1 LQGKQG
7 GNVAMHNAQHRGNAL
22 LRALEHMA
30 QLGQS
35 AVSPG
40 PRADRVASGAA
51 CRRFTRANRH
61 SRRREA
67 QTSRRRRCGGAG
79 ERCRP
84 RATRPP
90 PAAFNRPRGH
100 CIMSSELIAAITDPM
115 VRELASRGAVRS
127 FPKNT
132 VIINEGDRGDS
143 LFVILSGK
151 VKVYV
156 SDDDGR
162 EMILDHYGPGDYV
175 GEMALDGRPRSAS
188 VMTLEPTSCSVVTRD
203 ALRAAIVAN
212 ADVAMALIGTLIER
226 ARIAT
231 DNVKNLALMDVYGRV
246 ARLLLSIAKEQPD
259 GKLVV
264 PERMTQQDIA
274 DRVGASRDM
283 ISRIFKDLTIGGYVT
298 VVDRIITINRK
309 PPARW

>member
-1 LQGKQG
+1 
-7 GNVAMHNAQHRGNAL
+7 M
-22 LRALEHMA
+22 
-30 QLGQS
+30 
-35 AVSPG
+35 
-40 PRADRVASGAA
+40 
-51 CRRFTRANRH
+51 
-61 SRRREA
+61 
-67 QTSRRRRCGGAG
+67 TST
-79 ERCRP
+79 EQ
-84 RATRPP
+84 
-90 PAAFNRPRGH
+90 
-100 CIMSSELIAAITDPM
+100 AISDISDPM
-115 VRELASRGAVRS
+115 VRELATRGQVRT
-127 FPKNT
+127 FPKNA

-143 LFVILSGK
+143 LYVLLSGK

-162 EMILDHYGPGDYV
+162 EMILDMYGPGDYV

-203 ALRAAIVAN
+203 ELRRAIGAN
-212 ADVAMALIGTLIER
+212 PDIAMSLIATLIDR

-246 ARLLLSIAKEQPD
+246 ARLLLSLAKED
-259 GKLVV
+259 GGKLVV

-298 VVDRIITINRK
+298 IENRTITIHRK
-309 PPARW
+309 PPPRW

>member
-1 LQGKQG
+1 
-7 GNVAMHNAQHRGNAL
+7 M
-22 LRALEHMA
+22 
-30 QLGQS
+30 S
-35 AVSPG
+35 A
-40 PRADRVASGAA
+40 D
-51 CRRFTRANRH
+51 
-61 SRRREA
+61 
-67 QTSRRRRCGGAG
+67 
-79 ERCRP
+79 
-84 RATRPP
+84 
-90 PAAFNRPRGH
+90 
-100 CIMSSELIAAITDPM
+100 LIAAIADPM
-115 VRELASRGAVRS
+115 VRELAHRGSVRN

-132 VIINEGDRGDS
+132 VIINEGDRGES
-143 LFVILSGK
+143 MFVILSGK

-162 EMILDHYGPGDYV
+162 EMILDIYGAGDYV

-188 VMTLEPTSCSVVTRD
+188 VMTLESTTCSVVTRD
-203 ALRAAIVAN
+203 ALKEAVASSP
-212 ADVAMALIGTLIER
+212 DFAMKLIDTLIER

-246 ARLLLSIAKEQPD
+246 ARLLLSLAKEQPD

-298 VVDRIITINRK
+298 VIDRVITINRK

>member
-1 LQGKQG
+1 
-7 GNVAMHNAQHRGNAL
+7 M
-22 LRALEHMA
+22 
-30 QLGQS
+30 S
-35 AVSPG
+35 A
-40 PRADRVASGAA
+40 D
-51 CRRFTRANRH
+51 
-61 SRRREA
+61 
-67 QTSRRRRCGGAG
+67 
-79 ERCRP
+79 
-84 RATRPP
+84 
-90 PAAFNRPRGH
+90 
-100 CIMSSELIAAITDPM
+100 LIAAITDPL

-127 FPKNT
+127 FPKSA

-143 LFVILSGK
+143 LFVILSGR

-162 EMILDHYGPGDYV
+162 EMILDHYGAGDYV

-188 VMTLEPTSCSVVTRD
+188 VMTLEPTACSVVTRE

-212 ADVAMALIGTLIER
+212 ADVAMSLIATLIER

>member
-1 LQGKQG
+1 
-7 GNVAMHNAQHRGNAL
+7 M
-22 LRALEHMA
+22 
-30 QLGQS
+30 S
-35 AVSPG
+35 A
-40 PRADRVASGAA
+40 D
-51 CRRFTRANRH
+51 
-61 SRRREA
+61 
-67 QTSRRRRCGGAG
+67 
-79 ERCRP
+79 
-84 RATRPP
+84 
-90 PAAFNRPRGH
+90 
-100 CIMSSELIAAITDPM
+100 LIAAITDPL

-143 LFVILSGK
+143 LFVILSGR

-162 EMILDHYGPGDYV
+162 EMILDHYGAGDYV

-188 VMTLEPTSCSVVTRD
+188 VMTLEPTACSVVTRE

-212 ADVAMALIGTLIER
+212 ADVAMSLIATLIER

>member
-1 LQGKQG
+1 
-7 GNVAMHNAQHRGNAL
+7 
-22 LRALEHMA
+22 
-30 QLGQS
+30 
-35 AVSPG
+35 VS
-40 PRADRVASGAA
+40 S
-51 CRRFTRANRH
+51 T
-61 SRRREA
+61 E
-67 QTSRRRRCGGAG
+67 Q
-79 ERCRP
+79 
-84 RATRPP
+84 
-90 PAAFNRPRGH
+90 
-100 CIMSSELIAAITDPM
+100 LIASIGDPM
-115 VRELASRGAVRS
+115 VRELATRGQTRS

-143 LFVILSGK
+143 LFVILGGK

-162 EMILDHYGPGDYV
+162 EMILDIHGPGDYV
-175 GEMALDGRPRSAS
+175 GEMSLDGRPRSAS
-188 VMTLEPTSCSVVTRD
+188 VITLEPTTCAVVTRD
-203 ALRAAIVAN
+203 ALREAIAKN
-212 ADVAMALIGTLIER
+212 PDVAMALISTLIER

-246 ARLLLSIAKEQPD
+246 ARLLLSLAKEQSD

-283 ISRIFKDLTIGGYVT
+283 ISRIFKDLTIGGYVS
-298 VVDRIITINRK
+298 VVDRQITINRK

>member
-1 LQGKQG
+1 
-7 GNVAMHNAQHRGNAL
+7 
-22 LRALEHMA
+22 
-30 QLGQS
+30 
-35 AVSPG
+35 
-40 PRADRVASGAA
+40 
-51 CRRFTRANRH
+51 
-61 SRRREA
+61 
-67 QTSRRRRCGGAG
+67 
-79 ERCRP
+79 
-84 RATRPP
+84 
-90 PAAFNRPRGH
+90 
-100 CIMSSELIAAITDPM
+100 M
-115 VRELASRGAVRS
+115 VRELATRGQVRT
-127 FPKNT
+127 FPKNA

-143 LFVILSGK
+143 LYIILSGR

-162 EMILDHYGPGDYV
+162 EMILDIYGPGDYV

-188 VMTLEPTSCSVVTRD
+188 VMTLEQTSCSVVTRD
-203 ALRAAIVAN
+203 ELRTAIGAN
-212 ADVAMALIGTLIER
+212 PDIAMALIATLIDR

-246 ARLLLSIAKEQPD
+246 ARLLLSLAKEEG

-298 VVDRIITINRK
+298 IENRTITIHRK

>member
-1 LQGKQG
+1 
-7 GNVAMHNAQHRGNAL
+7 M
-22 LRALEHMA
+22 
-30 QLGQS
+30 S
-35 AVSPG
+35 A
-40 PRADRVASGAA
+40 D
-51 CRRFTRANRH
+51 
-61 SRRREA
+61 
-67 QTSRRRRCGGAG
+67 
-79 ERCRP
+79 
-84 RATRPP
+84 
-90 PAAFNRPRGH
+90 
-100 CIMSSELIAAITDPM
+100 LIAAITDPL
-115 VRELASRGAVRS
+115 VRELASRGTVRS
-127 FPKNT
+127 FPKSA

-143 LFVILSGK
+143 LFVILSGR

-162 EMILDHYGPGDYV
+162 EMILDHYGAGDYV

-188 VMTLEPTSCSVVTRD
+188 VMTLEPTVCSVVTRE

-212 ADVAMALIGTLIER
+212 ADVAMSLIATLIER

-259 GKLVV
+259 GRLVV

>member
-1 LQGKQG
+1 MTARAG
-7 GNVAMHNAQHRGNAL
+7 GHSGTAPHARACLAHAATDNAGTN
-22 LRALEHMA
+22 
-30 QLGQS
+30 
-35 AVSPG
+35 
-40 PRADRVASGAA
+40 DD
-51 CRRFTRANRH
+51 
-61 SRRREA
+61 
-67 QTSRRRRCGGAG
+67 GAG
-79 ERCRP
+79 VEV
-84 RATRPP
+84 
-90 PAAFNRPRGH
+90 GG
-100 CIMSSELIAAITDPM
+100 SEQLMAAIGDPM
-115 VRELASRGAVRS
+115 VRELATRGQTRT

-162 EMILDHYGPGDYV
+162 EMVLDIHGPGDYV
-175 GEMALDGRPRSAS
+175 GEMSLDGRPRSAS
-188 VMTLEPTSCSVVTRD
+188 VMTLEPTTCAVVTRD
-203 ALRAAIVAN
+203 ALREAIAHN
-212 ADVAMALIGTLIER
+212 PDVAMALISTLIDR

-246 ARLLLSIAKEQPD
+246 ARLLLSLAREQPD

-283 ISRIFKDLTIGGYVT
+283 VSRIFKDLTVGGYVT
-298 VVDRIITINRK
+298 VVDRQITINRK